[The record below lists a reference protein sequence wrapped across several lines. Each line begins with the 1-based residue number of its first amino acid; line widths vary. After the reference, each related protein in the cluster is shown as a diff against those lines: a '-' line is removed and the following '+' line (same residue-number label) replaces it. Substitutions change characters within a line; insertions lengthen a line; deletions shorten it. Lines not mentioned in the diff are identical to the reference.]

1 MLKKK
6 IKMWVFIHV
15 ILSKTERQK
24 LKDFDDLWR
33 RLS

>member
-1 MLKKK
+1 MLKKIK
-6 IKMWVFIHV
+6 IWFFIHF
-15 ILSKTERQK
+15 ILSKKERQK